1 MDQIL
6 ANFPIVLGSASL
18 LTAIA
23 AVGLRWAGRARGRL
37 LVARAERY
45 ELSVKQS
52 PEVLRVAQDK
62 ALVAAYESAQTF
74 GREELKSRGQQLAQV
89 EKVAEERRRF
99 SQRQFEN
106 LSDLKMA
113 AGNLRQTLNDRP
125 RRRGLLGGVRARLTG
140 EAARRHTPGRAPA
153 RTGRAR

>member
-23 AVGLRWAGRARGRL
+23 AVGLRWAGRARARM

-52 PEVLRVAQDK
+52 PEVLKIAQND

-74 GREELKSRGQQLAQV
+74 GREELKTREQQLRDV
-89 EKVAEERRRF
+89 VTLAEERRRF
-99 SQRQFEN
+99 NQRQFEN
-106 LSDLKMA
+106 LSDLKLA
-113 AGNLRQTLNDRP
+113 AGNLRQTLKDRP
-125 RRRGLLGGVRARLTG
+125 PRRGLLDGVRARLTG
-140 EAARRHTPGRAPA
+140 EGTRRRNTAPVPA
-153 RTGRAR
+153 RTGRRR